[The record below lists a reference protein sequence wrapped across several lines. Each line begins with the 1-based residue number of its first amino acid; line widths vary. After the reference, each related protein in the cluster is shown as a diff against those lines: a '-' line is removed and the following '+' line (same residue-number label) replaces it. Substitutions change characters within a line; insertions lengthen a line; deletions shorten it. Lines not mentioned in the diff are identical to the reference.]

1 LYDILTI
8 TFTEN
13 VGHPLFALFSTF
25 SCIYFCHFE
34 QSGGP
39 MIKIIICVFILFS
52 LPRDNVASAKIVK
65 ANKPYT
71 YEMLEQDLSKINKKY
86 EDKVII
92 KSIGTT
98 HFGRDIWAIKLG
110 RGKKNVV
117 MIGAHHGREWLTS
130 IMLMKMLE
138 SYAAKYHER
147 GLFGFRFNNILNEV
161 SIWFVPMLN
170 PDGVTIQQNDLKD
183 FPSKHQELL
192 LKMNEDSSDFKRW
205 KANGMGVDLNRQYP
219 AGWESLNQDP
229 DSPNYKFY
237 KGEKPLESKEVRLLT
252 KFIKEINPAIAVA
265 YHTAGREIF
274 WNYKNGKNLK
284 RDNLIAKKISKLTG
298 YKLARPVKEAV
309 GGGFT
314 DWFITTYHRP
324 AMTIEISY
332 LVGETNPPLS
342 VFRKEWKRNRYVGLK
357 IAAEARKIPD

>member
-1 LYDILTI
+1 
-8 TFTEN
+8 
-13 VGHPLFALFSTF
+13 
-25 SCIYFCHFE
+25 
-34 QSGGP
+34 
-39 MIKIIICVFILFS
+39 MIKIVICVFMMFS
-52 LPRDNVASAKIVK
+52 LPWENVTSAKIVK

-71 YEMLEQDLSKINKKY
+71 YEMLEYDLLKINKKY
-86 EDKVII
+86 ENKVII

-147 GLFGFRFNNILNEV
+147 GLFGFRSNNILNEV

-183 FPSKHQELL
+183 FPSKHHELL
-192 LKMNEDSSDFKRW
+192 LEMNEGSNNFKRW

-229 DSPNYKFY
+229 ASPSYQFY
-237 KGEKPLESKEVRLLT
+237 KGEKPFESKEVRSLS

-284 RDNLIAKKISKLTG
+284 RDKRIAKKISKLTG
-298 YKLARPVKEAV
+298 YKLARPAKEAV

-324 AMTIEISY
+324 ALTIEISY
-332 LVGETNPPLS
+332 LVGDTNPPLS
-342 VFRKEWKRNRYVGLK
+342 VFKKEWKRNRYVGLK
-357 IAAEARKIPD
+357 IAAEAKKIPD